1 MSNGPSP
8 TNSTDGRSRRR
19 EPDPASSCWHLIV
32 DRPFL
37 RAFVKDR
44 TFFLLMLLL
53 GARFSAAQAV
63 PDTLMRRPERIT
75 GRVTSDSGIAIAGA
89 EVFVTRGPDRAFQR
103 DTTNANG
110 EYSLR
115 WLEGTGDYLVFVSSA
130 GRKSFRARVQRRSA
144 VDTVMRVDVVLAP
157 LVTRLQP
164 VRVRA
169 ERPKPQRVT
178 DPALP
183 TPGSEPAAPE
193 GLAGALSPGD
203 RGTLSEV
210 AATVPGVIPVVDGF
224 SVLGLGPT
232 QNQVILDGLAFLGGA
247 IPREAKV
254 LSALTTSAYDP
265 SRGGFSGASQAVQIQ
280 SGGLFSYRTGSI
292 AADSRPLQASDPVA
306 ERTGQRFTSLLASG
320 GMNGPFGWDDRYY
333 YSLAGELSRRSSDLG
348 SVFSASPA
356 VLSAAGLVP
365 DSITRLA
372 RVLDSLGV
380 PIRIGAASPSVVDR
394 GSLLA
399 RFDWA
404 PYNWESRVP
413 RRNAGAITLYA
424 SGRRAEPVGLSP
436 LSAATRG
443 VRAQSGTVGLQGML
457 TRFLGRSQQR
467 LAEVRTGLTVASDR
481 IDPAFSYPAADVL
494 IVGGEASDAARSA
507 PRLVALGGT
516 QRRTRRQT
524 VVWETRGETQ
534 WHAALRH
541 RLKLSLETR
550 FDAYD
555 HIVSEN
561 GSGTYE
567 FSSLTDLA
575 ANRAARY
582 SRTLGQAAVRGGM
595 WSGAASLGDFWQP
608 TDRVELV
615 YGTRLEGNR
624 YTQLPPYSAQIDSL
638 FGLRSNFAPNRI
650 HVSPRVGFTWQ
661 FRNTGEGPGISFS
674 RLGQFLQRPAGYI
687 RGGFGE
693 FRNLPISSV
702 LEDPLRT
709 SLGSA
714 ALSDLVCVG
723 SEVPTPNWSGYAH
736 NLPAASECAFGGEQ
750 FADNSRRAVAVT
762 PQYDSPRSWRG
773 NIGITH
779 RVHGIRISAEGIF
792 SWNLNQSGV
801 RPLNLRPTPAWML
814 PGEGRAVYAPVEA
827 ILPTGVVSPAA
838 SRREPTFGS
847 VTALV
852 SDLRSR
858 SNQLSVTVQPRVG
871 SRSRLSLAYT
881 LGSARASA
889 RGADGA
895 AFGDVHSVEWS
906 RAPLDVRH
914 QIIVSAGHVF
924 PALRGT
930 SVTVFGQ
937 FRSGLPY
944 TPLVSGDVNGDGST
958 WDRAFIHRPE
968 DADAV
973 GDPGLAQATRS
984 LLAEAPRNARRC
996 LAAQLGSPAKR
1007 NSCEGPWAASMNARI
1022 ELGQGFISFGPL
1034 GNRRR
1039 LSVALDLSNPLGGVD
1054 QLLHGANDLR
1064 GWGSTS
1070 TPDPVLYT
1078 ITGFDQNSRRFRY
1091 SVNPRFGSTDPSR
1104 SLRRSPFRVTLEI
1117 QVNLSRPVEE
1127 QQVDRFL
1134 ARGRTR
1140 PGTLL
1145 DSAALKARYTRNV
1158 PNVYAW
1164 TLRDA
1169 DTLLLTRAQVE
1180 ALESAQMPYDA
1191 AMDSLW
1197 GKLAGEFS
1205 RLPRNF
1211 DPAAVLSRQ
1220 EEYVSVAWE
1229 LTRAAAL
1236 RIRAIL
1242 TPAQYDVVTWLV
1254 KSLVDTKGRVEL
1266 RFFSG

>member
-1 MSNGPSP
+1 MKLRTLHP
-8 TNSTDGRSRRR
+8 
-19 EPDPASSCWHLIV
+19 IV
-32 DRPFL
+32 
-37 RAFVKDR
+37 
-44 TFFLLMLLL
+44 LLL
-53 GARFSAAQAV
+53 GARFAAAQGV
-63 PDTLMRRPERIT
+63 PDTVARRPERIT

-103 DTTNANG
+103 DTTDADG
-110 EYSLR
+110 KYSLQWR
-115 WLEGTGDYLVFVSSA
+115 EGTGDYLVFISSA
-130 GRKSFRARVQRRSA
+130 GRKAVRARVQRTSA
-144 VDTVMRVDVVLAP
+144 TDTVLRVDVVLAP
-157 LVTRLQP
+157 LVTQLRA
-164 VRVRA
+164 VHVRA

-178 DPALP
+178 DPALT
-183 TPGSEPAAPE
+183 TPGSEPTAPE

-203 RGTLSEV
+203 RGTLSAV
-210 AATVPGVIPVVDGF
+210 AATVPGVLSVGDGF

-232 QNQVILDGLAFLGGA
+232 QNQVTLDGLAFMGAA

-254 LSALTTSAYDP
+254 VSALSTSAYDP
-265 SRGGFSGASQAVQIQ
+265 SRGGFSGGSQSIQIQ
-280 SGGLFSYRTGSI
+280 SGGLFSYRTGSV
-292 AADSRPLQASDPVA
+292 AADARPLQAPDPVA

-320 GMNGPFGWDDRYY
+320 GMNGPVGWDDRYY
-333 YSLAGELSRRSSDLG
+333 YSLAGEVSRRSSDVG

-356 VLSAAGLVP
+356 VLGAAGLVP

-380 PIRIGAASPSVVDR
+380 PIRIGTASASVIDR

-424 SGRRAEPVGLSP
+424 SGRRAEPLGLSP
-436 LSAATRG
+436 FSAATRG
-443 VRAQSGTVGLQGML
+443 VRLQSSTFGLQGML
-457 TRFLGRSQQR
+457 TRFFGRSQER
-467 LAEVRTGLTVASDR
+467 LAELRTALTVASDR

-494 IVGGEASDAARSA
+494 IGGGAASDAGGTA
-507 PRLVALGGT
+507 PRSVALGGA
-516 QRRTRRQT
+516 QRRSRRQS
-524 VVWETRGETQ
+524 VVWETRSETQ
-534 WHAALRH
+534 WYAALRH

-550 FDAYD
+550 LDAFD
-555 HIVSEN
+555 HSVSEN

-567 FSSLTDLA
+567 FHSLTDLA
-575 ANRAARY
+575 ANRATRY
-582 SRTLGQAAVRGGM
+582 SRTLGQTAVRGGM
-595 WSGAASLGDFWQP
+595 WSGAASFGDFWQP
-608 TDRVELV
+608 SDRVELV

-624 YTQLPPYSAQIDSL
+624 YTQLPPYNAQIDSL
-638 FGLRSNFAPNRI
+638 FGLRSNFAPNTI

-693 FRNLPISSV
+693 FRNLPSSSV

-709 SLGSA
+709 SLGSD

-723 SEVPTPNWSGYAH
+723 NEVPTPNWVGYARD
-736 NLPAASECAFGGEQ
+736 LPAASECAFGGEQ
-750 FADNSRRAVAVT
+750 FADNSRRAVVVA
-762 PQYDSPRSWRG
+762 PHYDAPRSWRG
-773 NIGITH
+773 NVGITH
-779 RVHGIRISAEGIF
+779 RLHGVRISAEGIF
-792 SWNLNQSGV
+792 SLNLNQPGV
-801 RPLNLRPTPAWML
+801 RPLNLRRAPAWIL
-814 PGEGRAVYAPVEA
+814 PGEGRAVYAPIEA
-827 ILPTGVVSPAA
+827 VLPTGVVSPVA

-847 VTALV
+847 ATALV

-858 SNQLSVTVQPRVG
+858 SNQLSVTVQPIVG

-895 AFGDVHSVEWS
+895 AFDDVHTVEWS
-906 RAPLDVRH
+906 RAALDVRH
-914 QIIVSAGHVF
+914 QILVSAGHLF

-944 TPLVSGDVNGDGST
+944 TPLVSGDVNGDGSAG
-958 WDRAFIHRPE
+958 DRAFIHRPE
-968 DADAV
+968 DAEAL

-1007 NSCEGPWAASMNARI
+1007 NSCEGPWTATINARI

-1034 GNRRR
+1034 GNQRR
-1039 LSVALDLSNPLGGVD
+1039 LSVALNLSNPLGRVD
-1054 QLLHGANDLR
+1054 QLLHGADRLR
-1064 GWGSTS
+1064 GWGSTA

-1078 ITGFDQNSRRFRY
+1078 VTGFDQSSRRFRY
-1091 SVNPRFGSTDPSR
+1091 SVNPRFGNTDPSR
-1104 SLRRSPFRVTLEI
+1104 SLRRSPFRVTLDV

-1169 DTLLLTRAQVE
+1169 DTLLLTRAQME
-1180 ALESAQMPYDA
+1180 ALESAKAPYDA

-1197 GKLAGEFS
+1197 GRLAGEFS
-1205 RLPRNF
+1205 RLPRDF
-1211 DPAAVLSRQ
+1211 DPAAALSRQ
-1220 EEYVSVAWE
+1220 EEYVSTAWE
-1229 LTRAAAL
+1229 LTREAAL

-1254 KSLVDTKGRVEL
+1254 KSLVNTKGRVEL